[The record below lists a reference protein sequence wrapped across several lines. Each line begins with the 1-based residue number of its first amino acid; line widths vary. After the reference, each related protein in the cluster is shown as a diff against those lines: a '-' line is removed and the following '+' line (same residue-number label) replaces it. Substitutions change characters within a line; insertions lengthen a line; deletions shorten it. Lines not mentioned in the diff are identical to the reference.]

1 MITKKL
7 FNAVQGNVRRATYE
21 ALVEQMPA
29 DDWTEMLD
37 AVKSTNGIAKYYQL
51 ADQAGHGTKVMIER
65 FDRRSQIHENALRE
79 RGFDPDHTSVRLIM
93 MIDTVKRE
101 ADIYG
106 EWRS

>member
-21 ALVEQMPA
+21 ALIEQMSV

-51 ADQAGHGTKVMIER
+51 ADQHGTKVMIER
-65 FDRRSQIHENALRE
+65 FDRRSQIHERALRE
-79 RGFDPDHTSVRLIM
+79 RGFDPNYTSIRLIM
-93 MIDTVKRE
+93 MIDTVKHE

>member
-21 ALVEQMPA
+21 ALVEQMPV
-29 DDWTEMLD
+29 DDWTEMLN
-37 AVKSTNGIAKYYQL
+37 AVKSTNGVARYYML

-79 RGFDPDHTSVRLIM
+79 RGFDPDHTLIRLVLY
-93 MIDTVKRE
+93 IDTVKRE
-101 ADIYG
+101 AALFG
-106 EWRS
+106 EW

>member
-7 FNAVQGNVRRATYE
+7 FNAVQASVRRATYE
-21 ALVEQMPA
+21 ALVEQMPV

-37 AVKSTNGIAKYYQL
+37 AVKSTNGVARYYQL
-51 ADQAGHGTKVMIER
+51 ADQVGHGTKVMIER

-79 RGFDPDHTSVRLIM
+79 RGFDPDYTSVRLIM